1 MTVYEKLRTTMASLV
16 PVCVPGDYD
25 GPESE
30 YCVFHIDAQPDVFAE
45 GSPAAVVCLIIMDWY
60 CPKNQNTVLKRRQIC
75 QTLASSGF
83 TYPYV
88 TDASDSKTQRHVFQF
103 ETLEVAENG

>member
-1 MTVYEKLRTTMASLV
+1 MTVYEKLRTTMAPLV

-30 YCVFHIDAQPDVFAE
+30 YCVFHIDAQATLFAE
-45 GSPAAVVCLIIMDWY
+45 GSPAAVVWLIIMDWY
-60 CPKNQNTVLKRRQIC
+60 CPKNQNTVSKRLQIC
-75 QTLASSGF
+75 QALESSGF

-88 TDASDSKTQRHVFQF
+88 TDASDGKTQRHVFQF
-103 ETLEVAENG
+103 EILEEVENG